1 MGMLRS
7 AGAARPAAELCREIV
22 AQYPEAAWAH
32 VQLGL
37 MLLEQGDAD
46 GAIPALQVS
55 PAAVLDYSAFTA
67 SISQVPSFQMYCI
80 TQIGKTFV
88 HPKITVQNTG

>member
-7 AGAARPAAELCREIV
+7 AGAARPAANLCREI
-22 AQYPEAAWAH
+22 AEQYPEAAWAH

-37 MLLEQGDAD
+37 LLLETGDAE

-55 PAAVLDYSAFTA
+55 PSHTLDISAL
-67 SISQVPSFQMYCI
+67 
-80 TQIGKTFV
+80 
-88 HPKITVQNTG
+88 

>member
-7 AGAARPAAELCREIV
+7 AGAARPAAELCREIA

-37 MLLEQGDAD
+37 LLLEQGDAD
-46 GAIPALQVS
+46 GAIPALQVRVHE
-55 PAAVLDYSAFTA
+55 VL
-67 SISQVPSFQMYCI
+67 VP
-80 TQIGKTFV
+80 TLL
-88 HPKITVQNTG
+88 